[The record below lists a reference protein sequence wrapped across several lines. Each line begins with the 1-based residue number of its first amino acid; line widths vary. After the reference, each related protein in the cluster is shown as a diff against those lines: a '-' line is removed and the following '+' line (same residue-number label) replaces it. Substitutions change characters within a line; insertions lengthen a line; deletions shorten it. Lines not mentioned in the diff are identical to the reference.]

1 FHSEDGTALT
11 SDNDYLAVDSEV
23 HFLGQANE
31 PQEIKV
37 RIIGDKKM
45 EADEYFNLILTQ
57 LSETFNGRLS
67 IVNETLRGTIE
78 NDDRSRILVT
88 KTDGEEGGN
97 PVTFTFTLDND
108 VIADE
113 AILVDYTMTTESI
126 ALGNGVDY
134 IGA

>member
-1 FHSEDGTALT
+1 DGTAQT
-11 SDNDYLAVDSEV
+11 SDNDYLAVDDQVFFKGE
-23 HFLGQANE
+23 ANE

-37 RIIGDKKM
+37 RIIGDKKI

-78 NDDRSRILVT
+78 NDDSSRILVT
-88 KTDGEEGGN
+88 TTDGEEGGN
-97 PVTFTFTLDND
+97 PVTFTFTLETD

-113 AILVDYTMTTESI
+113 AILVDYTITTES
-126 ALGNGVDY
+126 
-134 IGA
+134 